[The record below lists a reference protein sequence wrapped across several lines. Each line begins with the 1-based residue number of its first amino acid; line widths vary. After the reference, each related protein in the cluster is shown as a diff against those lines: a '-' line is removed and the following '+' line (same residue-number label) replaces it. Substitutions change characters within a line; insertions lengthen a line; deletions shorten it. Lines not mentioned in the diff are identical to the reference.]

1 MDMGSNKEKKTVD
14 VTKDMEYEEILKESR
29 KGSILVF
36 SVNPGEFRELSRD
49 ELKDLTK
56 DNILNYMIAKNA
68 CKDASDDE
76 PPLPA
81 FSINP
86 KVVMATDQLK
96 VIGLDEKKYH
106 GCWVRVENVYKR
118 KAMGY
123 KVTPINNDVKTFN
136 SHKSVGIVG
145 TADNTEMVH
154 MYCPI
159 ETYNEIVQAAGEES
173 RRRDGAV
180 EDTAIENMNR
190 TGVKGVK
197 VKE

>member
-1 MDMGSNKEKKTVD
+1 
-14 VTKDMEYEEILKESR
+14 MEDKVKFEVGVETPYEEILKASR
-29 KGSILVF
+29 KGNILVF
-36 SVNPGEFRELSRD
+36 SVNPNEFRELSRD

-56 DNILNYMIAKNA
+56 ENILNYMIAKEA
-68 CKDASDDE
+68 VKDDMGEEE

-86 KVVMATDQLK
+86 TVVMASDQLR
-96 VIGLDEKKYH
+96 VIGLDRTKYH
-106 GCWVRVENVYKR
+106 GCWFRPEHVHRMQ
-118 KAMGY
+118 AMGF
-123 KVTPINNDVKTFN
+123 KITQVNGSGGVETFN

-145 TADNTEMVH
+145 TADKTELIH

-159 ETYNEIVQAAGEES
+159 KTYEAIINAAGEES

-180 EDTAIENMNR
+180 EDTTIDKVDR
-190 TGVKGVK
+190 LGVKGVK